1 MKLVFDNFNQLE
13 QMYPELSKR
22 LRDCVAREDNWLNEE
37 ITVIPLNEYAENE
50 LETLKFDSPF
60 SHMDDGLYPNPFEYI
75 DVEKFANALADTL
88 HESDYHYYDEPT
100 QLVLFV
106 DHSW

>member
-13 QMYPELSKR
+13 QTYPELSKR

-75 DVEKFANALADTL
+75 DVEKFAKALADTL
-88 HESDYHYYDEPT
+88 NESDYHYYDEPT
-100 QLVLFV
+100 QLVLFI
-106 DHSW
+106 DQSW

>member
-13 QMYPELSKR
+13 QTYPELSKR
-22 LRDCVAREDNWLNEE
+22 LRDCVKREDNWLDEE
-37 ITVIPLNEYAENE
+37 ITVIHLNEYAENE

-60 SHMDDGLYPNPFEYI
+60 SHMDDGLYPDPFEYI
-75 DVEKFANALADTL
+75 DVEKFAKALADTL
-88 HESDYHYYDEPT
+88 NESDYHYYDEPT
-100 QLVLFV
+100 QLVLFI

>member
-13 QMYPELSKR
+13 QTYPELSKR
-22 LRDCVAREDNWLNEE
+22 LRDCVTREANWLNEE
-37 ITVIPLNEYAENE
+37 ITTTPLKEYVESLLEE
-50 LETLKFDSPF
+50 LNDASGF
-60 SHMDDGLYPNPFEYI
+60 SSMDTSIMPNPFEYI
-75 DVEKFANALADTL
+75 DIDSFSEAVADSL
-88 HESDYHYYDEPT
+88 DEPYYYDEPT

>member
-1 MKLVFDNFNQLE
+1 MKLVFEDFNQLE
-13 QMYPELSKR
+13 QLHPDLAKR
-22 LRDCVAREDNWLNEE
+22 LRDFTAGDGFWLEEE
-37 ITVIPLNEYAENE
+37 ITVTPLKEYAENE

-75 DVEKFANALADTL
+75 DVEKFAKALADTL
-88 HESDYHYYDEPT
+88 NESDYHYYDEPT
-100 QLVLFV
+100 QSVLFV

>member
-1 MKLVFDNFNQLE
+1 MKLVFENFNQLE
-13 QMYPELSKR
+13 QLHPDLSKR

-75 DVEKFANALADTL
+75 DVEKFAKALAATL
-88 HESDYHYYDEPT
+88 NESDYHYYDEPT

-106 DHSW
+106 DQSW